1 MKTPKSFEDG
11 AARLEDILA
20 QIRDEATPLEQAVK
34 LYAEAAELMAFCHAS
49 LDDAKLKI
57 EEIDAKVK
65 AAMPQ
70 TMQEPSDDTD
80 GI

>member
-1 MKTPKSFEDG
+1 MKTPKTFEEG
-11 AARLEDILA
+11 AARLEEILA
-20 QIRDEATPLEQAVK
+20 KIGEESTPLAEAVK

-57 EEIDAKVK
+57 EEIDAKLPKTAVSE
-65 AAMPQ
+65 AQ
-70 TMQEPSDDTD
+70 NDDAD